1 VIRKAV
7 TNLVT
12 YSEEFD
18 NTAWNSA
25 AGQRTVNPNQIA
37 APDGSFTA
45 DLVTAD
51 GTNAPHFVSQAVTL
65 TATPYTFSVFAKAGT
80 NNFLQIR
87 FFVAFG
93 DRYANFDLANGTVG
107 SSNNIT
113 AASIVPVGDGWYRCI
128 VIATP
133 TAASSSVGIYLV
145 SSDTSPSSETNT
157 LSTNLYL
164 WGAQLEESSTVGQYV
179 KTTTAKNGAPRFD
192 HDPTTGESLGLLV
205 EESRQNLLT
214 YSEEFDDAA
223 WTQAFLNEQIT
234 ANSATAPNGLQ
245 TADTITTVSGT
256 TGEFGVGQ
264 SATITS
270 NVACTYSIFAKS
282 SASNFIYVR
291 YYGTS
296 NFFYTA
302 IIDLSSGIVTKT
314 AIGSSTTNASASVVA
329 AGNGWYRISLTATHP
344 GRTTVICIVG
354 PAPSSTAEIGSTFG
368 QVFFTGSANQS
379 VLIWGAQLEAGSFP
393 TSYIPTE
400 GSIVTRAADVASITG
415 TNFSSWYNQSEGTIF
430 ADSQTPYPVA
440 SGKFPTM
447 LSITDGTTTNNNF
460 SVGFLTENLSSAL
473 VENNNIHA
481 IPDYMSPLSGVRR
494 RKISLAAADNDAF
507 GVTNGTL
514 TSPKVNDILL
524 PRNHAEAIIGGNLS
538 YNAMNGTVRRLTY
551 WPTRLS
557 NDTLQTITT

>member
-1 VIRKAV
+1 
-7 TNLVT
+7 
-12 YSEEFD
+12 
-18 NTAWNSA
+18 
-25 AGQRTVNPNQIA
+25 
-37 APDGSFTA
+37 
-45 DLVTAD
+45 
-51 GTNAPHFVSQAVTL
+51 
-65 TATPYTFSVFAKAGT
+65 
-80 NNFLQIR
+80 
-87 FFVAFG
+87 
-93 DRYANFDLANGTVG
+93 
-107 SSNNIT
+107 
-113 AASIVPVGDGWYRCI
+113 
-128 VIATP
+128 
-133 TAASSSVGIYLV
+133 
-145 SSDTSPSSETNT
+145 
-157 LSTNLYL
+157 
-164 WGAQLEESSTVGQYV
+164 
-179 KTTTAKNGAPRFD
+179 
-192 HDPTTGESLGLLV
+192 V